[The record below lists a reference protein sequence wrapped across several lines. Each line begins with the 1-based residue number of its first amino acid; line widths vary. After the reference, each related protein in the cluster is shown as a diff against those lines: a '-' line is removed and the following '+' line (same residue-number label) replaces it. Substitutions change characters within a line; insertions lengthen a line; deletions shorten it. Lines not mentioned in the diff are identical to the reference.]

1 MIEEIYYFNNEP
13 LELSYLN
20 AYSLGDKIEIIKQIE
35 NDFNNGMLSVP
46 QMRWIVNNGR
56 YGSWTVMKLI
66 DRLMFTGKLKAN
78 PITNTDRTFYK
89 KPMPF
94 DL

>member
-1 MIEEIYYFNNEP
+1 MIEEIYYYNNEP
-13 LELSYLN
+13 LELSYSN
-20 AYSLGDKIEIIKQIE
+20 GYSLGDKIEIIKQIE

-56 YGSWTVMKLI
+56 YGSWSVMKLI

-78 PITNTDRTFYK
+78 PITNNTRTFYK
-89 KPMPF
+89 KPSAF